1 MYLCQRKVIVQVR
14 SWQQQIAYLLSH
26 DYVTERY
33 YLLTHCTTAY
43 FDVLSRP
50 CIAQFILPCVRQMK
64 ATVISYKNN
73 QLAESLAQD
82 DFYSNWLTCVISLV
96 NFIN

>member
-50 CIAQFILPCVRQMK
+50 CIAQFYFTLRQ
-64 ATVISYKNN
+64 TNEGYSD
-73 QLAESLAQD
+73 QL
-82 DFYSNWLTCVISLV
+82 
-96 NFIN
+96 